1 MLISAIIL
9 ILKLIFMVL
18 SYRLDEVSLRGLKF
32 LSQSTDSLHQGSKVN
47 ASTESLTDEG
57 IVTTHT
63 HTHSA
68 NKILECTF
76 QVCLSVGTEMMDS
89 QLMGEFEYDV
99 KDLEADSWS
108 GTVDKKF
115 LKALK
120 KDEVKR
126 QDVIYGK
133 ISDI

>member
-1 MLISAIIL
+1 M
-9 ILKLIFMVL
+9 KVL
-18 SYRLDEVSLRGLKF
+18 S
-32 LSQSTDSLHQGSKVN
+32 Q
-47 ASTESLTDEG
+47 
-57 IVTTHT
+57 HT

>member
-1 MLISAIIL
+1 MLISAVIL

-63 HTHSA
+63 HTQR
-68 NKILECTF
+68 K
-76 QVCLSVGTEMMDS
+76 QDS
-89 QLMGEFEYDV
+89 
-99 KDLEADSWS
+99 
-108 GTVDKKF
+108 
-115 LKALK
+115 
-120 KDEVKR
+120 
-126 QDVIYGK
+126 
-133 ISDI
+133 